1 MKRFRIISACLSCV
15 LCLSVLVVSVYAAVN
30 AISFNLSASLI
41 FEPNNCYVEI
51 NGNVSGEGTSG
62 HEPFYTLTDGT
73 NPYPE
78 WNIERLVLLNEVS
91 LNFTFTNYS
100 NFPIKITI
108 AGVSSGTNYT
118 ATVTETELVINAYQQ
133 GETPY
138 SDNLTIT
145 YKLID
150 QAESVNLTNL
160 NIAISIEETTPTPP
174 DPPEDATNLERY
186 IFYHEDATLPDGLT
200 FIAGGGTL
208 TEIIT
213 NLGFS
218 AGTRTRI
225 QRLESEIGGFTQE
238 QIERVT
244 AILKEMMS
252 FMQSQGIKAGT
263 ALFVYIVS
271 DEILMQ
277 LEDFVYNVCD
287 ILGIVL
293 QVNSDGQVV
302 LVAESIGTPLYT
314 GNGFFLLTEL

>member
-1 MKRFRIISACLSCV
+1 MKRFRLIAACLSCV

-51 NGNVSGEGTSG
+51 NGDVSGEGTSG

-78 WNIERLVLLNEVS
+78 WNIERLILLNEVS

-108 AGVSSGTNYT
+108 SGVSSGTNYT
-118 ATVTETELVINAYQQ
+118 ATATETELVINAYQQ

-174 DPPEDATNLERY
+174 EDATNLERY
-186 IFYHEDATLPDGLT
+186 IFYHPDATLPTGLT
-200 FIAGGGTL
+200 FDVGGDTL

-213 NLGFS
+213 ILGFS
-218 AGTRTRI
+218 SRTQVYI
-225 QRLESEIGGFTQE
+225 QRLEAEIGGFTQE
-238 QIERVT
+238 QIEGVT
-244 AILKEMMS
+244 AMLIEMMS
-252 FMQSQGIKAGT
+252 FMQSQRIGAGT
-263 ALFVYIVS
+263 ALFEFIGF
-271 DEILMQ
+271 DER
-277 LEDFVYNVCD
+277 Y
-287 ILGIVL
+287 
-293 QVNSDGQVV
+293 
-302 LVAESIGTPLYT
+302 
-314 GNGFFLLTEL
+314 

>member
-1 MKRFRIISACLSCV
+1 MKRFRLISACLSCV
-15 LCLSVLVVSVYAAVN
+15 LCLSVLIVSVYAAVN
-30 AISFNLSASLI
+30 AVSFNLSASLV

-51 NGNVSGEGTSG
+51 NGDVSGEGTNG
-62 HEPFYTLTDGT
+62 YEPFYTLTDGT

-78 WNIERLVLLNEVS
+78 WNIERLILLNEVS

-108 AGVSSGTNYT
+108 SGVSSGTNYT
-118 ATVTETELVINAYQQ
+118 ATLSKSELVINAYQQ

-174 DPPEDATNLERY
+174 EDATNLERY
-186 IFYHEDATLPDGLT
+186 IFYHPDATLPTGLT
-200 FIAGGGTL
+200 FVVVGDTL

-218 AGTRTRI
+218 AGTRNRI
-225 QRLESEIGGFTQE
+225 QKLESDIGGLTQE
-238 QIERVT
+238 QIGGVT
-244 AILKEMMS
+244 ATLIEMMS
-252 FMQSQGIKAGT
+252 FMRSQGIKVGGI
-263 ALFVYIVS
+263 ALSEFIGFDV
-271 DEILMQ
+271 ILGQMETFINSICQ
-277 LEDFVYNVCD
+277 
-287 ILGIVL
+287 ILGITL
-293 QVNSDGQVV
+293 HVNSDGQVE
-302 LVAESIGTPLYT
+302 LIAKSTGTPLYT
-314 GNGFFLLTEL
+314 GNGFFLLTDL

>member
-1 MKRFRIISACLSCV
+1 MKRFRLISACLSCF
-15 LCLSVLVVSVYAAVN
+15 LCLSILIVSVYAAVN
-30 AISFNLSASLI
+30 AVSFNLSASLV

-51 NGNVSGEGTSG
+51 NGDVSGEGTNG
-62 HEPFYTLTDGT
+62 YEPFYTLTDGT

-78 WNIERLVLLNEVS
+78 WNIERLILLNEVS

-108 AGVSSGTNYT
+108 SGVSSGTNYT
-118 ATVTETELVINAYQQ
+118 ATLSKSELVINAYQQ

-174 DPPEDATNLERY
+174 EDATNLERY
-186 IFYHEDATLPDGLT
+186 ILYHPDATLPSGL
-200 FIAGGGTL
+200 IIGNINGDTL

-213 NLGFS
+213 DLGYS
-218 AGTRTRI
+218 SSTRVYI
-225 QRLESEIGGFTQE
+225 QRLESEIGGLSQA
-238 QIERVT
+238 QIGSVT
-244 AILKEMMS
+244 AILQEMMS
-252 FMQSQGIKAGT
+252 FMQSKGIGAGT
-263 ALFVYIVS
+263 ALFEFIGF
-271 DEILMQ
+271 DEILMR

-293 QVNSDGQVV
+293 QVNSDGQVE
-302 LVAESIGTPLYT
+302 LIAESIGTPLYT

>member
-1 MKRFRIISACLSCV
+1 MKRFRLISACLSCF
-15 LCLSVLVVSVYAAVN
+15 LCLSILIVSVYAAVN

-51 NGNVSGEGTSG
+51 NGDVSGEGTSG

-78 WNIERLVLLNEVS
+78 WNIERLVLLNEIS

-108 AGVSSGTNYT
+108 SGVSSGTNYT
-118 ATVTETELVINAYQQ
+118 ATATETELVINAYQQ

-174 DPPEDATNLERY
+174 EDATNLERY
-186 IFYHEDATLPDGLT
+186 IFYHPDATLPTGLT
-200 FIAGGGTL
+200 FGVVGDTL

-218 AGTRTRI
+218 SRTQVYI
-225 QRLESEIGGFTQE
+225 QRLEADIGVFSQE
-238 QIERVT
+238 QIGSVT
-244 AILKEMMS
+244 AMLIEMMS
-252 FMQSQGIKAGT
+252 FMQSQGIQAGI
-263 ALFVYIVS
+263 ALSEFIGFDV
-271 DEILMQ
+271 ILEQMETFINSICQ
-277 LEDFVYNVCD
+277 
-287 ILGIVL
+287 ILGITL
-293 QVNSDGQVV
+293 QVNSDGQVQMS
-302 LVAESIGTPLYT
+302 ADPIGTFYT
-314 GNGFFLLTEL
+314 GNGFFLLTDL

>member
-1 MKRFRIISACLSCV
+1 MKRFRIIAACLSCF
-15 LCLSVLVVSVYAAVN
+15 LCLSILIVSVYAAVN

-51 NGNVSGEGTSG
+51 NGDVSGEGTSG
-62 HEPFYTLTDGT
+62 HESFYTLTDGT

-78 WNIERLVLLNEVS
+78 WNIERLVLLNEIS

-108 AGVSSGTNYT
+108 SGVSSGTNYT
-118 ATVTETELVINAYQQ
+118 ATATETELVINDYQQ

-160 NIAISIEETTPTPP
+160 NIAISIEENTPTPTP
-174 DPPEDATNLERY
+174 PPEDATNLERY
-186 IFYHEDATLPDGLT
+186 IYYHEGATLPTGFT
-200 FIAGGGTL
+200 FGVAGDTL

-218 AGTRTRI
+218 SRTRTRI
-225 QRLESEIGGFTQE
+225 QRLESDIGGYTQA
-238 QIERVT
+238 QIRSVT
-244 AILKEMMS
+244 AILQEMMS
-252 FMQSQGIKAGT
+252 FMQSKGIGAGT
-263 ALFVYIVS
+263 ALFVFMAS
-271 DEILMQ
+271 DEILMR
-277 LEDFVYNVCD
+277 LEAYINKVCQ
-287 ILGIVL
+287 ILGIIL

-302 LVAESIGTPLYT
+302 IAKSMGTPLYT

>member
-51 NGNVSGEGTSG
+51 NGNVSGEGTNG
-62 HEPFYTLTDGT
+62 YEPFYTLTDGT

-78 WNIERLVLLNEVS
+78 WNIERLILLNEVS

-108 AGVSSGTNYT
+108 SGVSSGTNYT
-118 ATVTETELVINAYQQ
+118 ATLSKSELVINAYQQ

-174 DPPEDATNLERY
+174 EDATNLERY
-186 IFYHEDATLPDGLT
+186 IFYHPDATLPDGLT
-200 FIAGGGTL
+200 FLVFGDTL

-213 NLGFS
+213 HLGFS
-218 AGTRTRI
+218 SRTQDYI

-238 QIERVT
+238 QIEGVT
-244 AILKEMMS
+244 ALLLEMIS
-252 FMQSQGIKAGT
+252 FMQSQGIKVGGI
-263 ALFVYIVS
+263 ALSEFIGF
-271 DEILMQ
+271 DEILEQMETFINSICQ
-277 LEDFVYNVCD
+277 
-287 ILGIVL
+287 ILGITL
-293 QVNSDGQVV
+293 QVNSDGQVQMS
-302 LVAESIGTPLYT
+302 ADPIGTFYT
-314 GNGFFLLTEL
+314 GNGFFLLTDL

>member
-1 MKRFRIISACLSCV
+1 MKRFRIITACLSCV

-78 WNIERLVLLNEVS
+78 WNIERLVLLNEIS

-108 AGVSSGTNYT
+108 TGVASGTNYT
-118 ATVTETELVINAYQQ
+118 ATATETELVINAYQQ

-174 DPPEDATNLERY
+174 EGATDLELY
-186 IFYHEDATLPDGLT
+186 MFYHPDATLPSGL
-200 FIAGGGTL
+200 INNIDNINGDTL

-213 NLGFS
+213 SMGYESKTVALISYIESERTFSEYDIGIIRNMLCEMILIFDDLGFG
-218 AGTRTRI
+218 AGSPLSNI
-225 QRLESEIGGFTQE
+225 QADVLITLQDLINEICEMLG
-238 QIERVT
+238 VT
-244 AILKEMMS
+244 
-252 FMQSQGIKAGT
+252 IK
-263 ALFVYIVS
+263 I
-271 DEILMQ
+271 
-277 LEDFVYNVCD
+277 
-287 ILGIVL
+287 
-293 QVNSDGQVV
+293 NSNGQVQ
-302 LVAESIGTPLYT
+302 ITPPANFLT
-314 GNGFFLLTEL
+314 DGFFLLTDLN

>member
-1 MKRFRIISACLSCV
+1 MKRFRLIAACLSCV

-51 NGNVSGEGTSG
+51 NGDVSGEGTSG

-78 WNIERLVLLNEVS
+78 WNIERLVLLNEIS

-108 AGVSSGTNYT
+108 SGVSSGTNYT
-118 ATVTETELVINAYQQ
+118 ATATETELVINAYQQ

-174 DPPEDATNLERY
+174 EDATNLERY
-186 IFYHEDATLPDGLT
+186 IFYHPDATLPTGLT
-200 FIAGGGTL
+200 FDVVGDTL

-225 QRLESEIGGFTQE
+225 QRLESEIGVFTQA
-238 QIERVT
+238 QIEGVT
-244 AILKEMMS
+244 AMLIEMMS
-252 FMQSQGIKAGT
+252 FMKSKRIGAGT
-263 ALFVYIVS
+263 ALSEFIGF
-271 DEILMQ
+271 DEILMR
-277 LEDFVYNVCD
+277 LESSINNVCQ
-287 ILGIVL
+287 ILGIKLHVS
-293 QVNSDGQVV
+293 SDGQAV
-302 LVAESIGTPLYT
+302 LIEGSKGTSLYT
-314 GNGFFLLTEL
+314 GNGFFLLTDL

>member
-30 AISFNLSASLI
+30 AVSFNLSASLV

-51 NGNVSGEGTSG
+51 NGDVSGEGTNG
-62 HEPFYTLTDGT
+62 YEPFYTLTDGT

-78 WNIERLVLLNEVS
+78 WNIERLVLLNEIS

-108 AGVSSGTNYT
+108 SGVSSGTNYT
-118 ATVTETELVINAYQQ
+118 ATLSKSELLVINAYQQ

-160 NIAISIEETTPTPP
+160 NIAISIKETIPT
-174 DPPEDATNLERY
+174 PPEDATNLERY
-186 IFYHEDATLPDGLT
+186 ILYHPDATLPSGL
-200 FIAGGGTL
+200 IIGSINGDTL

-213 NLGFS
+213 DLGYS
-218 AGTRTRI
+218 SSTRVYI

-238 QIERVT
+238 QIDGV
-244 AILKEMMS
+244 AALLSEMMS
-252 FMQSQGIKAGT
+252 FMQSQGIGAGT
-263 ALFVYIVS
+263 ALFAFMAS
-271 DEILMQ
+271 DEILMR
-277 LEDFVYNVCD
+277 LEAFVYNVCD

-293 QVNSDGQVV
+293 QVNSDGQVE
-302 LVAESIGTPLYT
+302 LIAESIGTPLYT